1 MVLSDLP
8 LYVAVTVA
16 VVVFCTP
23 ADVAM
28 KAPVV
33 DPAMIVKDADVFSD
47 ELLDE
52 VVIVAP
58 PAGASPDNVTMQTEL
73 AAPLIDVGEQ
83 LRDDSVTPPP
93 VLAGD
98 SVRLT
103 VALLLL

>member
-1 MVLSDLP
+1 MP

-33 DPAMIVKDADVFSD
+33 DPAMMVRDADVASD

-58 PAGASPDNVTMQTEL
+58 PVGAAPDSVTIQTEL
-73 AAPLIDVGEQ
+73 PAPVIVVGEQ
-83 LRDDSVTPPP
+83 LRDDSVTVPP

-98 SVRLT
+98 SVRLA